1 MVTRLVE
8 DAKIKCQQY
17 WPNDGSSVFGTI
29 KVTLQKEEQ
38 LRSYCVRQLSITN
51 VSSPKRET
59 RVVHQFHFT
68 AWPDHGVP
76 KYGTALLEFQKRVD
90 KHYMGKSSKPML
102 VHCSAGVGRT
112 GTFIAINNEIQRIK
126 QEGVT
131 DIHSFVCQMRFCRNF
146 MVQTLPQYMFIH
158 MALLEYI
165 NCGDTSIVAPIN
177 NVQDKI
183 DELSTLNP
191 KKGKTGFQM
200 QFEKLVRNSSK
211 ESDFTYVAAVSSKN
225 KSKNRCKQFLPP
237 ESARVIV
244 PQYDGSSDYINFCFV
259 DGYYKSKAFLAGP
272 GPMQSTA
279 TDFWTMVWEKKS
291 YAIVMLG
298 QIKENEAEASFKYWP
313 VENKSVE
320 FGRFLIE
327 TVSEDVWDKDIVKR
341 TFKVTNVHQDTTRTI
356 TQLQY
361 VEWPQDFCPNSHT
374 PIIDLIKVL
383 EYVQHENGNGPIT
396 VHCSNGVGRSGTF
409 CALLIC
415 INQFKQEQMV
425 DVFQTVQIMRSQRPG
440 LVENMEQ
447 YEFIHRA
454 LVAAVQKHSS

>member
-1 MVTRLVE
+1 MAAEALRT
-8 DAKIKCQQY
+8 IKCQQY
-17 WPNDGSSVFGTI
+17 WPNDSSSVFDNI

-38 LRSYCVRQLSITN
+38 LRSYCVRQLLSQI
-51 VSSPKRET
+51 
-59 RVVHQFHFT
+59 
-68 AWPDHGVP
+68 
-76 KYGTALLEFQKRVD
+76 
-90 KHYMGKSSKPML
+90 
-102 VHCSAGVGRT
+102 AGVGRT

-177 NVQDKI
+177 NVQNKI

-200 QFEKLVRNSSK
+200 QFEKLDRNSSK
-211 ESDFTYVAAVSSKN
+211 ESDFTYVAVVSSKN

-237 ESARVIV
+237 EPARVIV

-259 DGYYKSKAFLAGP
+259 DGYYKSKAFLVGP

-298 QIKENEAEASFKYWP
+298 QIKRMKLKLHLSI
-313 VENKSVE
+313 
-320 FGRFLIE
+320 G
-327 TVSEDVWDKDIVKR
+327 
-341 TFKVTNVHQDTTRTI
+341 
-356 TQLQY
+356 QLRIR
-361 VEWPQDFCPNSHT
+361 VLSLADF
-374 PIIDLIKVL
+374 
-383 EYVQHENGNGPIT
+383 
-396 VHCSNGVGRSGTF
+396 
-409 CALLIC
+409 
-415 INQFKQEQMV
+415 
-425 DVFQTVQIMRSQRPG
+425 
-440 LVENMEQ
+440 
-447 YEFIHRA
+447 
-454 LVAAVQKHSS
+454 